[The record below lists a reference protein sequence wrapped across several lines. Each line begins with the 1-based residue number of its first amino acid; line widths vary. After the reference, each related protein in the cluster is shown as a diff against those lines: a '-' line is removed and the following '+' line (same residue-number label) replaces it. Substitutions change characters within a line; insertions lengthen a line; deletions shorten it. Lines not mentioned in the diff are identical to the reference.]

1 MSTKAPAGR
10 RVAIV
15 TGSAQGIGRAI
26 ALRLAHDGYDVSV
39 NDLPAR
45 LADLEGLVKE
55 IEAHGARGLAVVGD
69 VTVEAEVQGL
79 VEKTAQ
85 DLGRLDVVRAAI
97 KFDRLMS

>member
-1 MSTKAPAGR
+1 MSTKAPSGR

-55 IEAHGARGLAVVGD
+55 IEAHGARGLVVVGD

-79 VEKTAQ
+79 VEKTVQ
-85 DLGRLDVVRAAI
+85 DLGRLDVARAAI

>member
-26 ALRLAHDGYDVSV
+26 ALRLAADGYDVAV

-45 LADLEGLVKE
+45 SEDLEGLVRE
-55 IEAHGARGLAVVGD
+55 MEAHGARGLNWQSPE
-69 VTVEAEVQGL
+69 T
-79 VEKTAQ
+79 
-85 DLGRLDVVRAAI
+85 
-97 KFDRLMS
+97 